1 MVFLGAFQRSLP
13 HLDRFFEQPH
23 ALTERECGLGLY
35 L

>member
-1 MVFLGAFQRSLP
+1 MFLGAFQRPLR

-23 ALTERECGLGLY
+23 ALIERERGLGLY